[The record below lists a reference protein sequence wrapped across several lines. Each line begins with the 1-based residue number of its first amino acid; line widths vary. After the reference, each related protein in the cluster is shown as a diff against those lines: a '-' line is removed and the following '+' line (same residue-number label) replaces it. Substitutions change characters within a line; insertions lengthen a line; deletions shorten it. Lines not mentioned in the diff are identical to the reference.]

1 MTTNKR
7 WDELTDR
14 QQKSIIVLAG
24 VELIITTVALID
36 LARRPAEQ
44 VRGPKALWALG
55 CFIQPIGPI
64 AYLAAGRR

>member
-14 QQKSIIVLAG
+14 QQKSLIVLAG
-24 VELIITTVALID
+24 VELILTTVALID